1 MPVEETAKPQRE
13 RGRLLLFTWR
23 EYEQADT
30 MKDDMEDALV
40 YLNYLQEISQTY
52 KHNPDWP
59 FDAKRIAEMIVD
71 GQALVEK
78 TSVIL
83 DQWEAEELAHAESDY
98 WKSR

>member
-1 MPVEETAKPQRE
+1 MH
-13 RGRLLLFTWR
+13 LFTWS

-40 YLNYLQEISQTY
+40 YLKCLHEISQEY

-59 FDAKRIAEMIVD
+59 FDAKHIAEMIVD

-83 DQWEAEELAHAESDY
+83 DQWEAGELIYAESDF